1 MTESPL
7 REKGRG
13 ERGRERM
20 TSHDP
25 FVMQQQWHG
34 PAPDGKRRGNR
45 FRPLA
50 PSIGWSIALPNG
62 RTHSVLIESPEPIGY
77 RDTFET
83 RLKSKCVPVE
93 WSMTLSSESWPFK
106 QQNLLLY

>member
-1 MTESPL
+1 
-7 REKGRG
+7 
-13 ERGRERM
+13 M

-45 FRPLA
+45 FRPLG

-62 RTHSVLIESPEPIGY
+62 RTHSVLIEGPEPIGY

-83 RLKSKCVPVE
+83 RLKCVPVA

-106 QQNLLLY
+106 QQNLLVY